1 MLNHHCQWSFEGW
14 RIVENHGPG
23 ASTAS
28 LAASFDIMEEETG
41 KSVDMAGKVDDC
53 LVDLINVLAGGGE
66 EITGEAALVTPQKI
80 FSHSVDLHTAKQ
92 LKDMWV
98 EERDKTR
105 LNSLGLLRAGDWL
118 NAAPVKALDLHLRQK
133 TSLWLPSTS
142 WTCVSTQQLVPALQ
156 VGRRVTS
163 LEIMPLC
170 IARRG
175 RGFTMFSGM
184 PFTRQQPS
192 RHILLLPRSS
202 QPTLGSQAKPADVYI
217 PGWANGRDAALD
229 VTMVSSL
236 QQELRRRA
244 AAEVGGEQ
252 LQR

>member
-1 MLNHHCQWSFEGW
+1 MLNHHCQRSFEGW

-133 TSLWLPSTS
+133 ISLWLPSTS

-244 AAEVGGEQ
+244 AAEVGG
-252 LQR
+252 